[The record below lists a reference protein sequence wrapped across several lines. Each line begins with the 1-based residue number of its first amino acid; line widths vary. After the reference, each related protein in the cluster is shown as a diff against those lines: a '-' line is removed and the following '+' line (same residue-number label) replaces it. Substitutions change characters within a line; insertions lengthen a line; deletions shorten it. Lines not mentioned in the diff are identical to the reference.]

1 MRIIGESVH
10 DETYQTECI
19 LKDVLKGVANDS

>member
-1 MRIIGESVH
+1 MRIVGESVH

-19 LKDVLKGVANDS
+19 LKDVLKGDTDA

>member
-10 DETYQTECI
+10 DEIYQTECI
-19 LKDVLKGVANDS
+19 PKDVLKGDTDA